1 MHTHKMYSLHIK
13 TFQEV
18 PLMTESRV
26 GPQAAGGP
34 SCQAPWI
41 THSPPCLQRA
51 AQKLAGASAVSKK
64 ALATFCPTV
73 AWRPSEGLWG
83 LCTSES
89 LVPAG
94 TTHLMVENRD
104 LFARLWLGRMEP
116 PSLVCFPV
124 GWPQADSC
132 RIRAAHSPPP
142 WEAA

>member
-83 LCTSES
+83 LCTS
-89 LVPAG
+89 V
-94 TTHLMVENRD
+94 
-104 LFARLWLGRMEP
+104 
-116 PSLVCFPV
+116 
-124 GWPQADSC
+124 
-132 RIRAAHSPPP
+132 
-142 WEAA
+142 